1 MANIALA
8 IETISIKIKGVKMAK
23 KKIEELQNEEEAISF
38 ETKIEEAKKY
48 LDKLIEPDITLS
60 QSVEAYKKGMAEI
73 EMAQKLLDSA
83 KLEFEELSNKE
94 F

>member
-1 MANIALA
+1 M
-8 IETISIKIKGVKMAK
+8 TK
-23 KKIEELQNEEEAISF
+23 KKIEESENQAEIINF

-48 LDKLIEPDITLS
+48 LDELIKSDITLS
-60 QSVEAYKKGMAEI
+60 QSVEAYKKGMVEI
-73 EMAQKLLDSA
+73 ELAQKLLDSA

>member
-1 MANIALA
+1 
-8 IETISIKIKGVKMAK
+8 MAK
-23 KKIEELQNEEEAISF
+23 KKMQELQNEEEVISF

-73 EMAQKLLDSA
+73 ELAQKLLDNA

>member
-1 MANIALA
+1 
-8 IETISIKIKGVKMAK
+8 MAK
-23 KKIEELQNEEEAISF
+23 KKIEENENQEEIISF

-48 LDKLIEPDITLS
+48 LDKLIETDITLS

-73 EMAQKLLDSA
+73 AVAQSLLENA
-83 KLEFEELSNKE
+83 KLEYEEVLTKDLD

>member
-1 MANIALA
+1 
-8 IETISIKIKGVKMAK
+8 MAK
-23 KKIEELQNEEEAISF
+23 KKIEENENENQDEISF

>member
-1 MANIALA
+1 
-8 IETISIKIKGVKMAK
+8 MAK
-23 KKIEELQNEEEAISF
+23 KKIDENENQEEISF

-73 EMAQKLLDSA
+73 EIAQKLLDNA
-83 KLEFEELSNKE
+83 KLEYEEILSKDLE

>member
-1 MANIALA
+1 
-8 IETISIKIKGVKMAK
+8 MAK
-23 KKIEELQNEEEAISF
+23 KKIEEPQNEEAVSF

-73 EMAQKLLDSA
+73 ELAQKLLDSA

>member
-1 MANIALA
+1 M
-8 IETISIKIKGVKMAK
+8 TK
-23 KKIEELQNEEEAISF
+23 KKIKESENQAEIINF

-48 LDKLIEPDITLS
+48 LDELIKSDITLS

-73 EMAQKLLDSA
+73 ELAQKLLDSA

>member
-1 MANIALA
+1 M
-8 IETISIKIKGVKMAK
+8 TK
-23 KKIEELQNEEEAISF
+23 KKIEESENQAEIINF

-48 LDKLIEPDITLS
+48 LDELIKSDITLS

-73 EMAQKLLDSA
+73 ELAQKLLDSA

>member
-1 MANIALA
+1 
-8 IETISIKIKGVKMAK
+8 MAK
-23 KKIEELQNEEEAISF
+23 KKIEENENQEEVISF

-73 EMAQKLLDSA
+73 ELAQKLLDNA

>member
-1 MANIALA
+1 
-8 IETISIKIKGVKMAK
+8 MAK
-23 KKIEELQNEEEAISF
+23 MKIEENENQEEVISF
-38 ETKIEEAKKY
+38 ETIIEEAKKY

-73 EMAQKLLDSA
+73 ELAQKLLDNA

>member
-1 MANIALA
+1 
-8 IETISIKIKGVKMAK
+8 MAK
-23 KKIEELQNEEEAISF
+23 NKMEESQFQEETISF

-60 QSVEAYKKGMAEI
+60 QSVEAYKKGMIEI
-73 EMAQKLLDSA
+73 ELAQKLLDSA
-83 KLEFEELSNKE
+83 KLEYEEILTKDLD

>member
-1 MANIALA
+1 
-8 IETISIKIKGVKMAK
+8 MAK
-23 KKIEELQNEEEAISF
+23 KKIEENDNQEEAVSF

-73 EMAQKLLDSA
+73 ELAQKLLDNA

>member
-1 MANIALA
+1 
-8 IETISIKIKGVKMAK
+8 MAK
-23 KKIEELQNEEEAISF
+23 KKIEENENQEETVSF

-73 EMAQKLLDSA
+73 ELAQKLLDNA

>member
-1 MANIALA
+1 
-8 IETISIKIKGVKMAK
+8 MAK
-23 KKIEELQNEEEAISF
+23 KKTVEDENSNSEPVSF

-73 EMAQKLLDSA
+73 ELAQKLLDSA

>member
-1 MANIALA
+1 
-8 IETISIKIKGVKMAK
+8 MAK
-23 KKIEELQNEEEAISF
+23 KKIEEPQNEEEVISF

-48 LDKLIEPDITLS
+48 LDELIKPDITLS

-73 EMAQKLLDSA
+73 EMAQKLLDNA
-83 KLEFEELSNKE
+83 KLEYEEILSKDVE